1 MASRLAQLWNRGL
14 RELRNVRILAF
25 LGQFILPF
33 VYACTNYFLR
43 VTGFSWPWR
52 PLMISVPRTVSHATE
67 RSLLLRGKL
76 SAGDLPIF
84 AFHYSSDYFL
94 PIFLTAYPKWN
105 LSVIFLIY
113 LFSIFIISFFF
124 FRHSMCINLFR
135 MSYSQSC
142 MWSGTPNAQMF
153 PSATSEVTKSYNRLI

>member
-1 MASRLAQLWNRGL
+1 MASRLAKLWNRGL

-52 PLMISVPRTVSHATE
+52 PLMISVSRTVSHATE

-84 AFHYSSDYFL
+84 AFDYSSDYFL

-124 FRHSMCINLFR
+124 
-135 MSYSQSC
+135 
-142 MWSGTPNAQMF
+142 SGIQCVLTSLGWVIVSHACGQGHPTPKCFQAL
-153 PSATSEVTKSYNRLI
+153 R